1 MAPAT
6 RIERSGLMIRAIALA
21 FTDLGQGRMLGIML
35 RAIAISIVVFVFMA
49 GILIW
54 LLTGA
59 DPCGLGGLGS
69 CPVGIGGGAIGAIAL
84 TLLAAWLL
92 FPAVAL
98 TVIATFTDQIAAAVE
113 RQHYPRAAASARQ
126 IGVGRG
132 MLLGLKSAG
141 RLILF
146 NLVALPFYVL
156 LLVTGVG
163 PFVLFVIV
171 NGFAFGR
178 DVAEIAAARHG
189 DRWSRRTWLKSTR
202 GQQHAIGIL
211 ISALLLVPFVN
222 LLAPVLG
229 TAGGIHLFNGSFWR
243 TPSGD
248 KGPGIRRSTDR
259 SSESLTSL

>member
-1 MAPAT
+1 M
-6 RIERSGLMIRAIALA
+6 LRAIALA
-21 FTDLGQGRMLGIML
+21 FTDLGQGRILGIML
-35 RAIAISIVVFVFMA
+35 KAIAISIVVFVLVA
-49 GILIW
+49 GVLVW

-59 DPCGLGGLGS
+59 NPCAMGGLGS
-69 CPVGIGGGAIGAIAL
+69 CHIGLGESTIGAIGL
-84 TLLAAWLL
+84 TVLAAWFL

-113 RQHYPRAAASARQ
+113 RQHYPRAAERARQ

-146 NLVALPFYVL
+146 NLVALPFYLL

-163 PFVLFVIV
+163 PFILFVIV

-189 DRWSRRTWLKSTR
+189 DPLSRRAWLRSTR
-202 GQQHAIGIL
+202 SQQHAVGIL

-222 LLAPVLG
+222 LVAPVLG
-229 TAGGIHLFNGSFWR
+229 TAAGIHLFNGSFWS
-243 TPSGD
+243 T
-248 KGPGIRRSTDR
+248 KGPSSTVDGSQDQRSTNQPTE
-259 SSESLTSL
+259 SSTGL

>member
-1 MAPAT
+1 MV
-6 RIERSGLMIRAIALA
+6 RAIALA
-21 FTDLGQGRMLGIML
+21 FMDLGQGRILGIML
-35 RAIAISIVVFVFMA
+35 SAMAISIVVFILMA
-49 GILIW
+49 GALIW
-54 LLTGA
+54 LMTGA
-59 DPCGLGGLGS
+59 DPCALGGLGS
-69 CPVGIGGGAIGAIAL
+69 CRVGIGGSTIGAIAL
-84 TLLAAWLL
+84 TLLAAWFL

-113 RQHYPRAAASARQ
+113 QLHYPQGAQSAQQ

-141 RLILF
+141 RLFLF
-146 NLVALPFYVL
+146 NLVALPFYLL

-163 PFVLFVIV
+163 PFILFVIV

-189 DRWSRRTWLKSTR
+189 DRSSRRTWLKSTR
-202 GQQHAIGIL
+202 GQQHAVGIL

-229 TAGGIHLFNGSFWR
+229 TAAGIHLFNGSFWSTR
-243 TPSGD
+243 TPAHDRYVHRPTNRPPES
-248 KGPGIRRSTDR
+248 STG
-259 SSESLTSL
+259 L